1 MHVYVD
7 LARLESHVHTLDQ
20 QITQARRNIELWQSW
35 RSGAALIP
43 GADLSLVDRQIQ
55 FMEQY
60 INNTRTKQKFL
71 REMHETLYRANNRLK
86 DDTVGAV
93 EALKKL
99 E

>member
-1 MHVYVD
+1 
-7 LARLESHVHTLDQ
+7 
-20 QITQARRNIELWQSW
+20 
-35 RSGAALIP
+35 
-43 GADLSLVDRQIQ
+43 
-55 FMEQY
+55 MEQY